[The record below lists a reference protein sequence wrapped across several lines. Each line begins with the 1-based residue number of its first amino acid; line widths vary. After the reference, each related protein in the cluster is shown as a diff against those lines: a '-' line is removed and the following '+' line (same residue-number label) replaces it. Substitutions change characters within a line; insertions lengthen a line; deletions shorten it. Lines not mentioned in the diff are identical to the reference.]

1 LVKKFWENFRTKLA
15 NKWGNGNKWEI
26 KIYLIKKNI
35 FIDIFLDIT
44 DLVSFFDFLAFF
56 FSFLEWDKRIKQ
68 IIEFSISHS
77 EISETIVIFINK
89 IKIKCL
95 EFQKKTTLLLKILKF
110 QYDFDADKYLI
121 PKYF

>member
-1 LVKKFWENFRTKLA
+1 MVKKFWENFRTKLA